1 MAEAKQKG
9 SLIFPDTVPFKKQHI
24 DELKEKVDRYLGE
37 IGLVSVLVGSGS
49 DPGRDGNDSSS
60 DLDLMVD
67 LQSIMDYFKTDD
79 KSMAR
84 KQLSNYLQDRGFQTV
99 QKGVNV
105 FLRMPYGKYAHQ
117 IDLECIHKVAKVSRY
132 HQHRIPKGSPYKGV
146 NKQLLLAILAKS
158 KGYVYSAWEGL
169 YIRTPENKKGDLV
182 TDDWDEIAEKL
193 VGVKDGNRLDSV
205 EAILQ
210 TLPKDQAQDLLTHA
224 RTDKNW
230 AEKPATTVAEHS
242 SINWFKDIY
251 QKIGL

>member
-1 MAEAKQKG
+1 
-9 SLIFPDTVPFKKQHI
+9 
-24 DELKEKVDRYLGE
+24 
-37 IGLVSVLVGSGS
+37 
-49 DPGRDGNDSSS
+49 
-60 DLDLMVD
+60 MVD

-193 VGVKDGNRLDSV
+193 VGVRDGNRLDSV

-210 TLPKDQAQDLLTHA
+210 TLPQDQAQALLTHA

>member
-1 MAEAKQKG
+1 
-9 SLIFPDTVPFKKQHI
+9 
-24 DELKEKVDRYLGE
+24 
-37 IGLVSVLVGSGS
+37 
-49 DPGRDGNDSSS
+49 
-60 DLDLMVD
+60 MVD

-193 VGVKDGNRLDSV
+193 VGVRDGNRLDSV

-210 TLPKDQAQDLLTHA
+210 TLPQDQAQALLAHA
-224 RTDKNW
+224 KTDKNW
-230 AEKPATTVAEHS
+230 AEKPAKTVAEHS

>member
-146 NKQLLLAILAKS
+146 NKDRKS
-158 KGYVYSAWEGL
+158 V
-169 YIRTPENKKGDLV
+169 V
-182 TDDWDEIAEKL
+182 
-193 VGVKDGNRLDSV
+193 
-205 EAILQ
+205 
-210 TLPKDQAQDLLTHA
+210 
-224 RTDKNW
+224 
-230 AEKPATTVAEHS
+230 
-242 SINWFKDIY
+242 
-251 QKIGL
+251 

>member
-9 SLIFPDTVPFKKQHI
+9 SKIFPDTVPFKYKHR

-49 DPGRDGNDSSS
+49 DPDVDPEASTA

-117 IDLECIHKVAKVSRY
+117 VDLECIHKVAKVSRY

-193 VGVKDGNRLDSV
+193 VGVRDGNRLDSV

-210 TLPKDQAQDLLTHA
+210 TLPKDQAQALLAHA
-224 RTDKNW
+224 KTDKNW

-242 SINWFKDIY
+242 SIGWFKDIY